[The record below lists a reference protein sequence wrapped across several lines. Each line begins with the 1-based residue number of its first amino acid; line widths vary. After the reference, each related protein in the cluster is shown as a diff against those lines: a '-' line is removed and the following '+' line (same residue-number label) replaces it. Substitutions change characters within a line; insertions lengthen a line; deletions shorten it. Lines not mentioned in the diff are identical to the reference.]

1 MRPGRLR
8 RLAVL
13 AEIADTGSL
22 SAAARRL
29 GVVKSSI
36 SHHVAELERDVGAKV
51 LHRSGRGVALT
62 AVGETLAKHGRAI
75 VQEAA
80 EAISAAKQAEAP
92 RGTLRI
98 SMPAGIADASLIP
111 MLAAFL
117 DCYPAI
123 SIEAVATDE
132 MLDLV
137 AGQIDVAFR
146 IGGVSDGP
154 FIARGLARDCNIF
167 VAAPAYIER
176 APRIAI
182 PADLARHPLIGF
194 AAFGKRQTFRL
205 QGRDGARAEVEMTC
219 SVTTTSGLAVKHWAL
234 AGAGV
239 ARFPRTGVRD
249 DLQSGG
255 LVNVLPEYTNPHA
268 PLSVI
273 YMPERFRPANVRRL
287 IEHAVAYFNRND
299 AEAQ

>member
-1 MRPGRLR
+1 MRPEHLH

-22 SAAARRL
+22 SATARRL

-36 SHHVAELERDVGAKV
+36 SHHVSELERDVGAKV

-62 AVGETLAKHGRAI
+62 AVGEALAKHGRAI
-75 VQEAA
+75 VKEAA
-80 EAISAAKQAEAP
+80 DAVIAAKEAEAP

-117 DCYPAI
+117 DRYPAI
-123 SIEAVATDE
+123 SIEAVATDQI
-132 MLDLV
+132 LDLV
-137 AGQIDVAFR
+137 AEQIDVAFR
-146 IGGVSDGP
+146 IGGVDDGP
-154 FIARGLARDCNIF
+154 FIARGLTRDRNIF

-182 PADLARHPLIGF
+182 PADLARHPLLGF
-194 AAFGKRQTFRL
+194 AAFGKRQSFQL
-205 QGRDGARAEVEMTC
+205 EGRDGARAEVEMIC
-219 SVTTTSGLAVKHWAL
+219 RVTTTSGLAIKHWAL

-239 ARFPRTGVRD
+239 ARFPGNAVRD
-249 DLQSGG
+249 DLHSGR
-255 LVNVLPEYTNPHA
+255 LMNVLPEYTNPHP
-268 PLSVI
+268 PLSVV

-287 IEHAVAYFNRND
+287 IEHAVAFFDRDNSNSD
-299 AEAQ
+299 